1 MAERLD
7 ILHLSGI
14 LHTVSFYLFLFAI
27 VLWPLAIF
35 PFPQSIFI
43 FAAPAVMLAIFTW
56 KKGPLLGVIS
66 SLTSPLLML
75 SLDPANERLRDL
87 ATKELE
93 MLTSSYA
100 TISDEKADIS
110 SCTDR
115 NLGREWLASDL
126 GNTRDLNFSDLEKF
140 LEHQGMSR
148 YAPVLREQRVT
159 LDVLA
164 ALSSE
169 DFASMRICVGD
180 KVRIL
185 QALRNRDSTQ

>member
-1 MAERLD
+1 
-7 ILHLSGI
+7 
-14 LHTVSFYLFLFAI
+14 
-27 VLWPLAIF
+27 
-35 PFPQSIFI
+35 
-43 FAAPAVMLAIFTW
+43 MLTIFTW

-93 MLTSSYA
+93 LLTSSYA
-100 TISDEKADIS
+100 TISNEKTNS
-110 SCTDR
+110 SNYADR
-115 NLGREWLASDL
+115 NLGKEWLASDL
-126 GNTRDLNFSDLEKF
+126 GNACKLNFSDLEKF

-148 YAPVLREQRVT
+148 YAPALREQRVT

-164 ALSSE
+164 DVSSE

>member
-1 MAERLD
+1 M
-7 ILHLSGI
+7 
-14 LHTVSFYLFLFAI
+14 
-27 VLWPLAIF
+27 
-35 PFPQSIFI
+35 
-43 FAAPAVMLAIFTW
+43 
-56 KKGPLLGVIS
+56 
-66 SLTSPLLML
+66 
-75 SLDPANERLRDL
+75 
-87 ATKELE
+87 
-93 MLTSSYA
+93 
-100 TISDEKADIS
+100 
-110 SCTDR
+110 
-115 NLGREWLASDL
+115 ASDL

-164 ALSSE
+164 DVSSE